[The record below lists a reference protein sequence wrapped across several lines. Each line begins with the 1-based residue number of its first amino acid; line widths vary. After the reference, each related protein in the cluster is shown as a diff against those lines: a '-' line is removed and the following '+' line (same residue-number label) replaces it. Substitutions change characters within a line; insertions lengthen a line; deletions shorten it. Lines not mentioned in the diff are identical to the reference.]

1 MIIEAPKA
9 LPLCPLV
16 TSFI

>member
-9 LPLCPLV
+9 LPLCPLIS
-16 TSFI
+16 SFI